1 MSFNSDY
8 IDIDQVGARERWC
21 LVYGVCLFGGGKQ
34 GRQRQAVVL
43 KESARKE
50 SKVDVVVVAVAVTV
64 ASFPLFLLGYQ

>member
-1 MSFNSDY
+1 M
-8 IDIDQVGARERWC
+8 
-21 LVYGVCLFGGGKQ
+21 YGVCLFGGGKQ